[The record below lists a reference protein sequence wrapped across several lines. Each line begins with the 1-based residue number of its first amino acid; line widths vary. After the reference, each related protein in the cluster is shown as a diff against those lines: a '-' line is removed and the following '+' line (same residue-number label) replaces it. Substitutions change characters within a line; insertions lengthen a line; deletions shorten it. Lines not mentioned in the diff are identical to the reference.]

1 MYPSYSDPKAK
12 EDIVANKADQDLSTL
27 KSILVGDEVKAMQ
40 DSIKRLESSVASDIK
55 AIKSELTKAMDELR
69 ASLEKQ
75 VSGLLQSLRTEEK
88 NRSESFVSLENRLNV
103 LVADVNTKT
112 QNTDKQARDGLAMVR
127 QEIDQKLSAAKN
139 ESQMRFKG
147 VDDNIVRINEDLK
160 LRKAESAK
168 IAQFLSGFAR
178 TIAEPAV
185 EAAPAEQ
192 PKAQQPAQR
201 VYHAQSATSAKKA
214 DAGQS
219 DLPGG
224 EDLLNN
230 IDNLFNL
237 QKGK

>member
-1 MYPSYSDPKAK
+1 
-12 EDIVANKADQDLSTL
+12 VANKADQDLSTL
-27 KSILVGDEVKAMQ
+27 KTILVGDEVKAMQ
-40 DSIKRLESSVASDIK
+40 DSIKRLESSVAADIK
-55 AIKSELTKAMDELR
+55 TIKSEVTRAMDELR

-88 NRSESFVSLENRLNV
+88 NRSESFVSLENRLNA
-103 LVADVNTKT
+103 LVSDVNTKT
-112 QNTDKQARDGLAMVR
+112 QNTDKQARDGLSMVR

-139 ESQMRFKG
+139 ESQVRFKG

-192 PKAQQPAQR
+192 PKPQQPTQR
-201 VYHAQSATSAKKA
+201 VYHAQSATGAKKA

-230 IDNLFNL
+230 IDNMFNL